1 MIERLRAALGRK
13 FVRDT
18 LALQIAKILVAGIGA
33 LSALVV
39 FRLLGPTAL
48 GIFGL
53 AQSLLSLIG
62 SLDLTGLGPSTLTR
76 LGIAIGA
83 RDHTDILDLM
93 AFYVKLNLLI
103 NAAILIVLLAAGGP
117 IALLVQG
124 DAHIG
129 VLAAGLAFGAI
140 ADGLYN
146 LIVMALQA
154 RRSMHALAALQV
166 VNQAVLSLL
175 LIAAAI
181 SGETAEALVL
191 ARIVY
196 SYTTLAIAS
205 GWYLRLRERHE
216 VAYPPV
222 RAIFRRA
229 VTVPVRPYLRF
240 GVANAVDR
248 SIANLFIQIPIQ
260 LVGVFGGP
268 TAVGYLDLAMSGI
281 EQARILLL
289 GITENIAAIIPQA
302 VGRKDFRTLWRDFR
316 RMAPALLV
324 GSAVYYAAVAAAAPL
339 LVVLFVGEE
348 WIAAIP
354 VIFALAVFGA
364 VTTTGSI
371 FGPLYRALDQ
381 MRAAIAVKLVAL
393 AIAIPLGA
401 ALLIALTDAG
411 GDDAQRA
418 AIGGGAVISLIYCIS
433 VSLTA
438 VVTLRRLR
446 ALSQTSGSAP
456 PDGSPV

>member
-1 MIERLRAALGRK
+1 MIDRLRSVLGRK

-18 LALQIAKILVAGIGA
+18 LVLQIAKILVAGIGA

-39 FRLLGPTAL
+39 FRLLGPTVL
-48 GIFGL
+48 GVFGL

-83 RDHTDILDLM
+83 RDHASILDLM

-103 NAAILIVLLAAGGP
+103 NTAILIVLLVAGGP

-129 VLAAGLAFGAI
+129 ALAAGLAFGAI

-154 RRSMHALAALQV
+154 RRSMHALALLQV
-166 VNQAVLSLL
+166 INQAVLSAL
-175 LIAAAI
+175 LIAAAL
-181 SGETAEALVL
+181 SSETAEALVL
-191 ARIVY
+191 ARVVY
-196 SYTTLAIAS
+196 SYSTLALAAC
-205 GWYLRLRERHE
+205 WYIRLRERHE
-216 VAYPPV
+216 MTYPQMQMIIQ
-222 RAIFRRA
+222 RAI
-229 VTVPVRPYLRF
+229 TVPVRPYLRF

-248 SIANLFIQIPIQ
+248 SITNLFIQIPIQ

-289 GITENIAAIIPQA
+289 GLTENIAAIIPQA
-302 VGRKDFRTLWRDFR
+302 VGRGDYRGLWRDFR
-316 RMAPALLV
+316 RTALGLLV
-324 GSAVYYAAVAAAAPL
+324 GSAVYYAAVAAAAPF
-339 LVVLFVGEE
+339 LVILFVGEE

-364 VTTTGSI
+364 ITTTGSI

-381 MRAAIAVKLVAL
+381 MREAIAVKLIAL
-393 AIAIPLGA
+393 AIAVPAGA

-411 GDDAQRA
+411 SDDAQRA
-418 AIGGGAVISLIYCIS
+418 AIGGGAFISLIYCIS
-433 VSLTA
+433 VCLTA

-446 ALSQTSGSAP
+446 ALSQRTAVAP
-456 PDGSPV
+456 LDDTPV

>member
-1 MIERLRAALGRK
+1 M
-13 FVRDT
+13 
-18 LALQIAKILVAGIGA
+18 
-33 LSALVV
+33 
-39 FRLLGPTAL
+39 
-48 GIFGL
+48 
-53 AQSLLSLIG
+53 
-62 SLDLTGLGPSTLTR
+62 
-76 LGIAIGA
+76 
-83 RDHTDILDLM
+83 
-93 AFYVKLNLLI
+93 
-103 NAAILIVLLAAGGP
+103 
-117 IALLVQG
+117 
-124 DAHIG
+124 
-129 VLAAGLAFGAI
+129 
-140 ADGLYN
+140 
-146 LIVMALQA
+146 
-154 RRSMHALAALQV
+154 
-166 VNQAVLSLL
+166 
-175 LIAAAI
+175 
-181 SGETAEALVL
+181 
-191 ARIVY
+191 
-196 SYTTLAIAS
+196 
-205 GWYLRLRERHE
+205 
-216 VAYPPV
+216 AYPPV
-222 RAIFRRA
+222 RAIFQRA

-348 WIAAIP
+348 WVAAIP

-393 AIAIPLGA
+393 AIAIPVGA
-401 ALLIALTDAG
+401 ALLIAVTAAG

-418 AIGGGAVISLIYCIS
+418 AIGGGVVISLIYCIS

-446 ALSQTSGSAP
+446 VLSQTSDSAQ